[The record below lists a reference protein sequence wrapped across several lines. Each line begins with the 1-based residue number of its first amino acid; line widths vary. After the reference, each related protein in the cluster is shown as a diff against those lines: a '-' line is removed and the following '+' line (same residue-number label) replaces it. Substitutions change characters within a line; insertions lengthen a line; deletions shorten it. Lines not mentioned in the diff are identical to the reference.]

1 MSEIKFYLL
10 TYSKVFL
17 KLLDQTKETIL
28 STALEKIHII
38 GENGRWIFWEV
49 KDRFC
54 IFRKNF
60 PNRLSKI
67 KQRVCNL
74 VFHIQWEL
82 CVQILKNH
90 ENKAKRPLPC
100 FHVPYMP
107 YFKWN
112 VSFTKVLQKCSLTQ
126 VTILCSLWNCK
137 NCIKMGKTQ
146 KRVDWEAKHKP
157 CMLGIFIRSCLSNM
171 WCIAQKCE
179 KHPWRNY
186 LMAHFFH

>member
-74 VFHIQWEL
+74 VFHILWEL